1 MKKTTLFTVLTI
13 LFVSASCSSTLKKSL
28 CECFELAANG
38 PQTERAPAGCEWIE
52 ELSQKEQ
59 EELGMKAMIECS
71 GLFDDVKDSLAPK
84 E

>member
-1 MKKTTLFTVLTI
+1 M
-13 LFVSASCSSTLKKSL
+13 
-28 CECFELAANG
+28 AANG